1 MMTTATADM
10 VTELLMPAQLAN
22 TTTENA
28 GLTQPSVREFGNRRQ
43 CKACIMSMRMH
54 APPRCR
60 CSVHFQV
67 PRTGTSI

>member
-10 VTELLMPAQLAN
+10 VTELLTPAHLAN

-54 APPRCR
+54 APQGAALVFEAP
-60 CSVHFQV
+60 Q
-67 PRTGTSI
+67 TGKST